1 MTRFKSISTADR
13 RRALALSRGG
23 YTLAE
28 VAVAAAIMAIVM
40 PVLAMLFTSTNTSFT
55 GFEAS
60 NSLKINN
67 QNTVNRM
74 YLRLGRNKRI
84 FQNTSADT
92 PFLSAVGLTGAPAV
106 MSGSKLP
113 VIEIDGTVSPG
124 TSGFHP
130 SSFGNSLFFAYN
142 DKALELL
149 EVNDSAASTTTVRV
163 DTYKF
168 SYYYLTSQDSP
179 QILGR
184 QTYKVVEWESVPY
197 ADCDQL
203 NNIAN
208 STKRYSTVSAL
219 INAGVNFCWAPS
231 ATSSTV
237 AFSSFTRTSTDSGT
251 IDSSPLHTI
260 QRHDSTILTKLTT
273 GIMGAGYMYGVSPNA
288 AAGDGSFKKTV
299 PAYAAASGN
308 FPAGLEIGITGSSS
322 GRQVLIRSVVIAK
335 GSVMKMM
342 ADEEVIVCSA
352 RDIW

>member
-1 MTRFKSISTADR
+1 MTKFKSTSTAELR
-13 RRALALSRGG
+13 RLTLSRGG

-74 YLRLGRNKRI
+74 YLRLGRNKRL
-84 FQNTSADT
+84 FQNTAADT
-92 PFLSAVGLTGAPAV
+92 PFLSSVGLSGSPSV

-113 VIEIDGTVSPG
+113 VIEIDGSVSPG
-124 TSGFHP
+124 TADFHP
-130 SSFGNSLFFAYN
+130 GSFGNSLFLAYN
-142 DKALELL
+142 DKALELS
-149 EVNDSAASTTTVRV
+149 EISDSASSTTTVRV

-168 SYYYLTSQDSP
+168 SYYYLTPDGSP
-179 QILGR
+179 EILGR

-219 INAGVNFCWAPS
+219 LNQSVNFCWSPS
-231 ATSSTV
+231 ANSTTV
-237 AFSSFTRTSTDSGT
+237 AFSSFTRTSPDTGAIT
-251 IDSSPLHTI
+251 SSPLHTI
-260 QRHDSTILTKLTT
+260 QKHDSVILTKLTT
-273 GIMGAGYMYGVSPNA
+273 GIMGSGYMYGISPNA

-299 PAYAAASGN
+299 PAYATASGQ
-308 FPAGLEIGITGSSS
+308 FPAGLEIGVTGSSS
-322 GRQVLIRSVVIAK
+322 GRQVLIRSVMIAK

-342 ADEEVIVCSA
+342 ADEEVAVCSA